1 MHCTR
6 CGTQLTDNSGFCQNC
21 GQAAGAAGAG
31 MVAQPTVSGAA
42 VVPNAHTSATAA
54 LQPNIAGLL
63 CYILGFL
70 TGIFSLVAEPYKRD
84 PFVRLHAYQ
93 SIFVSV
99 AAIVVRIGFG
109 VLLSIMPWS
118 LWSLISMV
126 SALVLLAFFLL
137 FLLLMFKAYSNE
149 RFKLPVIGDLAER
162 QAQGQA

>member
-21 GQAAGAAGAG
+21 GQAAGAG
-31 MVAQPTVSGAA
+31 MVGQPTASGAA
-42 VVPNAHTSATAA
+42 VVTNAQTSATTA

-70 TGIFSLVAEPYKRD
+70 TGIFFLVAEPYKRD
-84 PFVRLHAYQ
+84 PFVRFHAFQ

-99 AAIVVRIGFG
+99 AAIVVRLGFG

-118 LWSLISMV
+118 LWSLISMI
-126 SALVLLAFFLL
+126 SALVSLAFFLL

>member
-1 MHCTR
+1 MR
-6 CGTQLTDNSGFCQNC
+6 CGNC
-21 GQAAGAAGAG
+21 GLE
-31 MVAQPTVSGAA
+31 MISGAA
-42 VVPNAHTSATAA
+42 FCPSCGRPAGQSWVGTESASRTSAVTSSG
-54 LQPNIAGLL
+54 LQPNVAGSL
-63 CYILGFL
+63 CYLVGFI
-70 TGIFSLVAEPYKRD
+70 TGIFFLVAEPYKRD
-84 PFVRLHAYQ
+84 PFVRFHAYQ